1 MKNIVSNRGKPF
13 WAVFFALCM
22 MISVLNI
29 SPLYVNAKDKTE
41 SISGKLYEFDK
52 GSKYEFSSSTS
63 SKSTT
68 SNFGTFKITGNMKT
82 INAVNGVVAYEVADG
97 NVAIDYSLGS
107 KYTGDDKNSWY
118 LIDDKSKKVDL
129 ETLDENIM
137 KGAIILQTSLDGNS
151 WITDKVLTNV
161 ATDEEY
167 NSTIYTSKD
176 IQQVNGCYYRVIVAY
191 SLEKISGTSKILFA
205 SVDNKDNMKYAEVYQ
220 FYLINSS
227 ENISNG
233 TSETAT
239 PRKELGEVVN
249 AGKDTGF
256 ANKDALTRKDPH
268 YGWTIGT
275 FFVNGY
281 TRETK
286 DDTSETPIFLK
297 NVGDRVT
304 LWFNLKQDIKNLNGK
319 SNLVINED
327 KNGYDQYFQTE
338 RTNMRHGTL
347 VIQYTDYEGVKHDP
361 TIYTDYLA
369 ANART
374 GANTKVEL
382 FEEGDYEVA
391 LDYEI
396 ADTSVINSYSN
407 YKIFLKFSIRNGNSM
422 VYPFDITSGAEL
434 QDNAI
439 TENGFKLDMAKS
451 RFLTIDVSR
460 TVLVNGTNGRT
471 EDVRFNRPAKDG
483 DQYKDEGIYKFNVHN
498 LYTDEE
504 TTKTIYVGT
513 DPFLRAMS
521 VTRLSIDELE
531 SKIAEGYTIGNDGKL
546 IDPPVIEEEEEE
558 IIAPSTEEDDSEKVE
573 TESKKT
579 ENTDEQNV
587 SDKKTDNTTAKETK
601 AENQVDTSTTSEKSE
616 IIEETVEQSSNSKVV
631 VVFAVVI
638 VLMGCV
644 FFMVRKSS
652 AKRQAQD
659 NAKKNI
665 EPPVDEDEGGDA

>member
-1 MKNIVSNRGKPF
+1 MRKIISRKGKSFLTLCIAVCVIFSAINIMPMN
-13 WAVFFALCM
+13 
-22 MISVLNI
+22 
-29 SPLYVNAKDKTE
+29 VNAKEKTE
-41 SISGKLYEFDK
+41 SIAGKLYEFEK

-68 SNFGTFKITGNMKT
+68 SDFGSFKIAGNMKS
-82 INAVNGVVAYEVADG
+82 ISDVNGVAAYEVADG
-97 NVAIDYSLGS
+97 NVVIDYALGN
-107 KYTGDDKNSWY
+107 KYTGDSKDSWY
-118 LIDDKSKKVDL
+118 LIDDKSKKVDT
-129 ETLDENIM
+129 ETLEDNIM

-151 WITDKVLTNV
+151 WVTDKVLTNV
-161 ATDEEY
+161 AADAEY
-167 NSTIYTSKD
+167 KSNIYTSKD

-191 SLEKISGTSKILFA
+191 SLEKVSGTSKYLFV
-205 SVDNKDNMKYAEVYQ
+205 SVDDKENMKCAEVYQ

-233 TSETAT
+233 TSATAT

-256 ANKDALTRKDPH
+256 ASKDALTSKDPH

-286 DDTSETPIFLK
+286 DNTTGTPIFLK

-304 LWFNLKQDIKNLNGK
+304 LWFNLKQDIKQLNGK
-319 SNLVINED
+319 SNLAINED

-338 RTNMRHGTL
+338 KTNMRHGTL
-347 VIQYTDYEGVKHDP
+347 IIRYTDYEGVKHDP
-361 TIYTDYLA
+361 IIYTDYLA

-396 ADTSVINSYSN
+396 VDTSGIDSYTN
-407 YKIFLKFSIRNGNSM
+407 YRIFFKFSIRNGNCM

-451 RFLTIDVSR
+451 RYLTIDVSR
-460 TVLVNGTNGRT
+460 TVLVNGANGRT

-498 LYTDEE
+498 LFTGED

-521 VTRLSIDELE
+521 VTRLSVKELE
-531 SKIAEGYTIGNDGKL
+531 SKLAEGYTIGNDGKL
-546 IDPPVIEEEEEE
+546 IDPPVIEEEEEIDTSDKAE
-558 IIAPSTEEDDSEKVE
+558 PANDTDEKKDDKELSESKSDTTVTSDVKTDSKAEADKTSEEVLVDNVE
-573 TESKKT
+573 TPID
-579 ENTDEQNV
+579 DE
-587 SDKKTDNTTAKETK
+587 K
-601 AENQVDTSTTSEKSE
+601 
-616 IIEETVEQSSNSKVV
+616 
-631 VVFAVVI
+631 
-638 VLMGCV
+638 
-644 FFMVRKSS
+644 
-652 AKRQAQD
+652 
-659 NAKKNI
+659 
-665 EPPVDEDEGGDA
+665 GGDTE